1 MKSLKRPVH
10 LSNLIVMTERALVC
24 FGTRYGSAGEIAEK
38 IAESLRERGAQVD
51 VVDLKKGK
59 VKNLATYDL
68 VVIGSGIQMG
78 KWTKHPLKFIK
89 KNRDTLS
96 HKKVALFVSCMTAR
110 LPDKR
115 DQSRRD
121 YLDAIVED
129 YPEITLI
136 SMGLF
141 GGLIDATKGNLMT
154 KAIMKPVVKALASSE
169 DEAPERIDSRDWDQ
183 IRLWAEGLIPDPFDN
198 F

>member
-1 MKSLKRPVH
+1 
-10 LSNLIVMTERALVC
+10 MTERALVC

-96 HKKVALFVSCMTAR
+96 RKKVALFVSCMTAR
-110 LPDKR
+110 LPDKC

-129 YPEITLI
+129 HPEIAPI

-141 GGLIDATKGNLMT
+141 GGLLDTTKGNPVT
-154 KAIMKPVVKALASSE
+154 KAIMKTLIKALANDE
-169 DEAPERIDSRDWDQ
+169 DESPERVDLRDWNQ
-183 IRLWAEGLIPDPFDN
+183 IRLWAEGLIPDPFNN

>member
-1 MKSLKRPVH
+1 M
-10 LSNLIVMTERALVC
+10 ERVLVC
-24 FGTRYGSAGEIAEK
+24 FGTRYGSTGEIAEK
-38 IAESLRERGAQVD
+38 IAESLRERRAQVD

-59 VKNLATYDL
+59 VKNLAAYDL

-78 KWTKHPLKFIK
+78 NWTKHPLKFIK

-96 HKKVALFVSCMTAR
+96 RKKVALFVSCMTAN
-110 LPDKR
+110 LPDKC

-121 YLDAIVED
+121 YLDAIVAD
-129 YPEITLI
+129 YPEISPI

-141 GGLIDATKGNLMT
+141 GGLIDATKGNLVT
-154 KAIMKPVVKALASSE
+154 KAFMKTFVKALAKGE
-169 DEAPERIDSRDWDQ
+169 DEPPKQVDYRDWDQ
-183 IRLWAEGLIPDPFDN
+183 IRLWAEGLIPDPFDS